1 MKNTN
6 LVARAVSL
14 LGAAFLT
21 VLMLAAVDTL
31 AVSDAPAG
39 MLARAAATA
48 RA

>member
-1 MKNTN
+1 MKNMN
-6 LVARAVSL
+6 LAARAASL

-21 VLMLAAVDTL
+21 VVMLAGVDAL
-31 AVSDAPAG
+31 AVSDAPPG